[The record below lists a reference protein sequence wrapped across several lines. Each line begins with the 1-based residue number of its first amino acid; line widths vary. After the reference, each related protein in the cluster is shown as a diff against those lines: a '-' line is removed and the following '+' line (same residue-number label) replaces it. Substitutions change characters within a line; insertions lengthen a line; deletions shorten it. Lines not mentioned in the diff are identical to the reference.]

1 MKIIFTVLT
10 LIAAC
15 LSFTVEGCK
24 AQPQAQISGQIKLHP
39 GWKTKVYLIQP
50 RNFSEIAANFLGQ
63 VIDSTTIDSD
73 GHFTFRSQLTI
84 QENLLL
90 QLVVQKTNNRYPN
103 QLADTIPSEANY
115 MPFVLSKGKSVNL
128 KADIS
133 EFQKSFVFIEP
144 SVDNSKMISLRNIR
158 LAAFQK
164 YLADDVKEMQ
174 ADSML
179 IEKENLFQNYVKAM
193 IEFADTT
200 TCIEAAMVAIRWVSP
215 TGDFE
220 RVPEFINRQCQKW
233 KRDKPDHPMT
243 SQLCHVADEN
253 ILPVLVG
260 DLMPD
265 FALPLV
271 NGDTVMLRKLIGAR
285 LTIVDIWASWCA
297 PCRKE
302 NRTVLTHLWSA
313 YKNNGLQIIGYSID
327 NNASSWKSA
336 IAKDGASWSHASHLT
351 GDATPFMEAL
361 RISTIPA
368 NFILDGEGKII
379 AKNLNGEALVEFVK
393 SRLE

>member
-1 MKIIFTVLT
+1 MKIFFTVLN

-15 LSFTVEGCK
+15 LSFTVQGCK
-24 AQPQAQISGQIKLHP
+24 AQPQAQISGQIKIHP
-39 GWKTKVYLIQP
+39 EWKSEIYLIQP

-63 VIDSTTIDSD
+63 VIDSATIDSD
-73 GHFTFRSQLTI
+73 GHFAFRNTQSI

-90 QLVVQKTNNRYPN
+90 QLVVQKNNNRYPN

-133 EFQKSFVFIEP
+133 EFQKSFVFIDP

-179 IEKENLFQNYVKAM
+179 IEKENLYQTYIKELM
-193 IEFADTT
+193 GFADTT
-200 TCIEAAMVAIRWVSP
+200 TCIVAAMVAIRWVSP

-220 RVPEFINRQCQKW
+220 RVPEFINSQCQKW

-253 ILPVLVG
+253 NLPVLVG

-271 NGDTVMLRKLIGAR
+271 NGDTVMLSKLLGPR

-302 NRTVLTHLWSA
+302 NRTVLTPLWSA
-313 YKNNGLQIIGYSID
+313 YKSKGLQIIGYSID

-351 GDATPFMEAL
+351 GDATPFLEAL

-368 NFILDGEGKII
+368 NFILDAEGKVI
-379 AKNLNGEALVEFVK
+379 AKNLNGKDLIEFVK
-393 SRLE
+393 SRMD